1 MLHLAMHTAIV
12 IVLAVTVTV
21 VNNTRVTA
29 VGVTMVVKKMEEYWC
44 IFHGEVM
51 NSTAILQDEYWFSSS
66 RAAVGTGVL
75 VSLTGECVVAGTE
88 GGSGEPCLL
97 LLLRIV
103 VGLELTA
110 TS

>member
-21 VNNTRVTA
+21 VNNTRATA

-51 NSTAILQDEYWFSSS
+51 NSTAILQDEYWMTRRKKTPVSISIS
-66 RAAVGTGVL
+66 LRPSLPMAKGIHLL
-75 VSLTGECVVAGTE
+75 VNTE
-88 GGSGEPCLL
+88 IST
-97 LLLRIV
+97 
-103 VGLELTA
+103 TA
-110 TS
+110 QQQQQQQ